1 MMSMCGTEP
10 RHVLGLFL
18 HNANSAQTSL
28 RRNYDQIHSD
38 VIQSSCALRIST
50 FDAAVKI
57 LMLNAKE
64 RFLTGTI
71 LSAILMGPVHAS
83 ALDASYVVAQAPA
96 QTDEEKK
103 PPQRPG
109 QPQRPQPQQQKPEPR
124 PQQVP
129 PGQQRQV
136 QPPPEQPPAPPQQR
150 QVQPPTGQQQPGQ
163 PPGSPQQRQVQPPP
177 GQQPPGQPPG
187 PPQQRRVQPP
197 PGAQPPGQPPGPP
210 QQRQVQPPPG
220 AQPSGQPPGPPQQR
234 QVQPPPGAHPPGQQ
248 PPATAQPPGL
258 PQQRQVQ
265 PPPSMQPPAQQP
277 PAPAQQQVQP
287 PPGAQPP
294 PQQRH
299 VQPPPG
305 AQPPGQRETVAPGQP
320 PRPVA
325 PQQPVG
331 APAIAPSALQPPGPP
346 SGSPAAQT
354 QRAFVPPPAQDT
366 ARRLDDVRGSR
377 REVREGDRV
386 LIQEPGRVIIR
397 ENGRTIIRHN
407 ETDRFRWQA
416 RNAHVERHGA
426 DTVTVFERAD
436 GSRIYT
442 VTDETGRLLRRYRR
456 GPDGREIIIIDNRY
470 SGPPAVGGYFVVL
483 PPPIIRI
490 PRERYIVDAQYARPD
505 DIYYAL
511 WAAPVDHIDRRYTL
525 DEIRYSPTL
534 RERMPRIDLDTV
546 TFDSGSWEVTPDQV
560 ERLAV
565 IADGINRAI
574 AANPSEVF
582 LVEGHTDAVGSDVDN
597 LSLSDRRAESV
608 ALVLSQQFGVP
619 AENLTTQGYGEQY
632 LKIPTEGPER
642 ANRRVT
648 VRRITPL
655 LTGQNEAVPLPPP
668 Q

>member
-1 MMSMCGTEP
+1 
-10 RHVLGLFL
+10 
-18 HNANSAQTSL
+18 
-28 RRNYDQIHSD
+28 
-38 VIQSSCALRIST
+38 
-50 FDAAVKI
+50 
-57 LMLNAKE
+57 MLNAKE

-96 QTDEEKK
+96 QTDEDKEAAATTRSATTTTAATTK
-103 PPQRPG
+103 
-109 QPQRPQPQQQKPEPR
+109 
-124 PQQVP
+124 
-129 PGQQRQV
+129 
-136 QPPPEQPPAPPQQR
+136 
-150 QVQPPTGQQQPGQ
+150 TGTAATT
-163 PPGSPQQRQVQPPP
+163 SAARS
-177 GQQPPGQPPG
+177 
-187 PPQQRRVQPP
+187 
-197 PGAQPPGQPPGPP
+197 A
-210 QQRQVQPPPG
+210 
-220 AQPSGQPPGPPQQR
+220 ASG
-234 QVQPPPGAHPPGQQ
+234 
-248 PPATAQPPGL
+248 ATATGTAASASAATSGATTY
-258 PQQRQVQ
+258 R
-265 PPPSMQPPAQQP
+265 PA
-277 PAPAQQQVQP
+277 AAGTAAGFSAAASGATTSRTAAAGTAARFSAAASGTTTSRTAATGTAAGASTAASGATTSRRAATGTTARASATTSGATTSGRASTGAATACDRAAAGAATTASGATAAQHP
-287 PPGAQPP
+287 TAGAAAARTGATASAPPGAQPP

-305 AQPPGQRETVAPGQP
+305 AQPLGQRETVAPGQP

-574 AANPSEVF
+574 VANPSEVF

-655 LTGQNEAVPLPPP
+655 
-668 Q
+668 